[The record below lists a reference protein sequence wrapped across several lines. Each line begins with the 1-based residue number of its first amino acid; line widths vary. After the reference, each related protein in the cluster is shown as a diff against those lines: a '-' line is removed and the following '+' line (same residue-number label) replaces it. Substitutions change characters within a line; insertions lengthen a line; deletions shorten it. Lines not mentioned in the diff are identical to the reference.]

1 MNVSTSVLS
10 TQLLNMPLTSTLTTD
25 PFGAVYLCVQVIF
38 NQILIL
44 PDLSGNGGTELRR
57 DIFQDD
63 LSLLQN
69 GQECV

>member
-1 MNVSTSVLS
+1 
-10 TQLLNMPLTSTLTTD
+10 MPLTSTLTTD